1 MSIIADGWSDAERR
15 PVINILAVT
24 ESGPAFLEAII
35 NEGGMKTNECIA
47 EKLISSIEDVGSENV
62 VQVITDNY
70 PVCRDAGALIEE
82 KFSHIQWTL
91 SLAHTLSLVLK
102 NICSAKSTEDV
113 DIKDCHWISEV
124 VEDATIIKN
133 FIINH
138 TMISSIF
145 KEFSML
151 KVLVIADTR
160 FASDIVMLKRLRSI
174 KEFLQRMIISDQWS
188 AYSLGNREQAQI
200 VKRKVTDDI
209 WWEQIDYILAFTES
223 IYSMIHMV
231 DTDKSCLHSMYLMW
245 NYVFI

>member
-47 EKLISSIEDVGSENV
+47 EKLISAIEDVGSENV

-102 NICSAKSTEDV
+102 NICSTKSTEDV

-209 WWEQIDYILAFTES
+209 WWEQIDYILAFTEP